1 MNNSKIFTGADAV
14 LKTLSDHGID
24 KVFWIPGWAALPI
37 FDKLYENPY
46 SIKYLPSKHEQWSAF
61 KAQWVARS
69 TGKVWAFFATSWP
82 GATNT
87 VTAIADAYRDSI
99 PIFGLT
105 AQVQSHMMWLDA
117 FQEIDIVDM
126 VKKCTKYSKC
136 VKNVD
141 DIIKE
146 VSKAIFIALDG
157 RPWPVLIDIPKDVL
171 LDEYKGEFEYKKDFK
186 RSDFWLPPIWAD
198 KRKSFEISTEKM
210 DEAISLLKWASR
222 PVLLVWQWIKFSWAQ
237 EELMNFINTLWIPT
251 VPTALGKWVVKSKN
265 KNNLKML
272 GMHGF
277 VHTNKAVYNADLIM
291 GIGLRFDDRIVGTYE
306 EFWSKAKVIHVDIDQ
321 KELGKIVS
329 TNLSIRSD
337 AKGFLSTFQ
346 DYYKWGKLN
355 IDTWWKQIHDWDA
368 ADPYIVKNDVFWWK
382 QVLKKINEIM
392 DKKSVEDIV
401 TVDVWQHQMW
411 ATQIIDIDDP
421 MNWLFS
427 GWLWTMWCSL
437 PFALGAAVS
446 NPNKQVISISWDGGF
461 QMNIQELWVLN
472 EDEWLAENPNIKI
485 MILDNSCLWMVR
497 QWQEKFHDNRLSW
510 VSTRSPN
517 FQKIG
522 EGYNINSYTINN
534 FDEMDQNLEKI
545 LSESWPAL
553 IWFKIKTE
561 DNVFPMVPPGKT
573 LWA

>member
-1 MNNSKIFTGADAV
+1 
-14 LKTLSDHGID
+14 
-24 KVFWIPGWAALPI
+24 
-37 FDKLYENPY
+37 
-46 SIKYLPSKHEQWSAF
+46 
-61 KAQWVARS
+61 
-69 TGKVWAFFATSWP
+69 
-82 GATNT
+82 
-87 VTAIADAYRDSI
+87 
-99 PIFGLT
+99 
-105 AQVQSHMMWLDA
+105 
-117 FQEIDIVDM
+117 
-126 VKKCTKYSKC
+126 
-136 VKNVD
+136 
-141 DIIKE
+141 
-146 VSKAIFIALDG
+146 
-157 RPWPVLIDIPKDVL
+157 
-171 LDEYKGEFEYKKDFK
+171 
-186 RSDFWLPPIWAD
+186 
-198 KRKSFEISTEKM
+198 M
-210 DEAISLLKWASR
+210 DEAITLLKWASR

-265 KNNLKML
+265 ENNLKML
-272 GMHGF
+272 GMHWF
-277 VHTNKAVYNADLIM
+277 VHTNKAVYNADLII

-306 EFWSKAKVIHVDIDQ
+306 EFWIKAKVIHIDIDQ

-337 AKGFLSTFQ
+337 AKDFLLAFQ
-346 DYYKWGKLN
+346 NYNKWGKLN
-355 IDTWWKQIHDWDA
+355 INNWWKQIRDWEK

-392 DKKSVEDIV
+392 DKKDKEDIV

-411 ATQIIDIDDP
+411 ATQIIDIDNP

-427 GWLWTMWCSL
+427 GWLGTMWCSL

-446 NPNKQVISISWDGGF
+446 NPNKQVLSISWDGGF

-522 EGYNINSYTINN
+522 EWYNIKSHTISS
-534 FDEMDQNLEKI
+534 FSDMDENLETI
-545 LSESWPAL
+545 LSEKWPAL

-573 LWA
+573 LWEVITE